1 METGTLQRI
10 KEYIDF
16 KELTVSF
23 FEKEVGMSNGSF
35 ASQLKNNKT
44 IGVDKL
50 ENILKRFKDLNPEWV
65 LTGNGEMQKISNLNV
80 LKESPSVYNLKTD
93 NEIKSVQNI
102 PLYNIEATAGIVTL
116 FSDSS
121 KTTPIDFIQIPGLP
135 KCDGALYITGDS
147 MYPLLKSGD
156 IVMYKQIVNI
166 KDGIFWG
173 EMYLISISID
183 GDELVTVKYI
193 QRSEKG
199 DNYIKLVSQNSHHQD
214 RDIKLDKVRALALI
228 KASIRIN
235 SMS

>member
-80 LKESPSVYNLKTD
+80 LKKSPSVYNLKTD

>member
-1 METGTLQRI
+1 MEIGPLQRI

-16 KELTVSF
+16 KEITVSF

-65 LTGNGEMQKISNLNV
+65 LTGNGEMQKNVNLNV
-80 LKESPSVYNLKTD
+80 LNEPHSVYNLKTD
-93 NEIKSVQNI
+93 NQIKSVQNI

-173 EMYLISISID
+173 EMYLISINID